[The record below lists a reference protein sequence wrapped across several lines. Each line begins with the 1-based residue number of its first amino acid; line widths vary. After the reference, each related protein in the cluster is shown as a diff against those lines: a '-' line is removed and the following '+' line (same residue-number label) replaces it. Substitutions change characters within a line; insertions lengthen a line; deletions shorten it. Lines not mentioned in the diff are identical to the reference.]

1 MNATTPYLLDNAQTE
16 AARRMRV
23 LAHLYDA
30 TTRRVLSDTGIGDGW
45 SCLEIGGGGGSVAHW
60 MAERVAPGGSVLCTD
75 LDPRH
80 IAVPQLP
87 NLRIERHDI
96 VRDDLPAA
104 HFHLI
109 HARLVLIH
117 LPERDQVLER
127 LVAALRPGGWL
138 VIEDFDVLSL
148 LPDREVNPCEVA
160 LPTADAMRTYM
171 ARGGVDARS
180 GRLLHGKFRALG
192 LAQVAAEGRLVML
205 DLANGGAD
213 LMRVNFEQVGGRLIA
228 AGLIDAEQLQRDLA
242 RLDDA
247 DYAAPSPIMWSV
259 RGRRASLDAASAAQ
273 QA

>member
-1 MNATTPYLLDNAQTE
+1 MTAATPYILDNAQTE

-23 LAHLYDA
+23 LAHLYDT
-30 TTRRVLSDTGIGDGW
+30 TTRRVLSETGIADGW
-45 SCLEIGGGGGSVAHW
+45 HCLEIGGGGGSVAHW

-80 IAVPQLP
+80 IAAPQLP

-117 LPERDQVLER
+117 LPERDAVLER
-127 LVAALRPGGWL
+127 LVTALRPGGWL
-138 VIEDFDVLSL
+138 VIEDFDTLSL
-148 LPDREVNPCEVA
+148 LPDREVNPHEVP
-160 LPTADAMRTYM
+160 LPTADAMRTFM
-171 ARGGVDARS
+171 SRSVDART

-192 LAQVAAEGRLVML
+192 LAQVAGEGRLLML
-205 DLANGGAD
+205 DQANGGTE
-213 LMRVNFEQVGGRLIA
+213 LMRVNFEQVGARLIA
-228 AGLIDAEQLQRDLA
+228 AGLIEAEQLQRDLA
-242 RLDDA
+242 RLDDEEF
-247 DYAAPSPIMWSV
+247 AAPSPIMWSV
-259 RGRRASLDAASAAQ
+259 CGRRAPLDPLSAAQ